1 MRYRCVY
8 CVYGLCLPALSQCLR
23 VFTNFCVSL
32 RNKDTRNVIFAETK
46 SACGSQED
54 FTRANTC
61 HKISERHPGAK
72 KKRLRQKED
81 LTKLRYGSRSQNGLI
96 KNSLHF
102 STHMWPY
109 ISICQQI
116 LASISGIILFLTA
129 VLMIVIVNF
138 ICDFHC
144 DYQNVIM
151 MCLWPLSVIAVI
163 A

>member
-1 MRYRCVY
+1 MH
-8 CVYGLCLPALSQCLR
+8 A
-23 VFTNFCVSL
+23 
-32 RNKDTRNVIFAETK
+32 TK
-46 SACGSQED
+46 SQ
-54 FTRANTC
+54 
-61 HKISERHPGAK
+61 ERHFGAK
-72 KKRLRQKED
+72 KKRLRQRED

-102 STHMWPY
+102 STHMWAY

-116 LASISGIILFLTA
+116 LAFISGMILCLIA

-138 ICDFHC
+138 ICD
-144 DYQNVIM
+144 YQIVIM